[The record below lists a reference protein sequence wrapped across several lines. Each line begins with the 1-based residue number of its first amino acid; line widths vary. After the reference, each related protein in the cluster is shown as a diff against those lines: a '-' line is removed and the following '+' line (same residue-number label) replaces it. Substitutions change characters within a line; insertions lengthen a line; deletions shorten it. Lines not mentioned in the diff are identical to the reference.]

1 MDTNSITSSI
11 LQTINTHSMYYFLK
25 GNQTNT
31 GNGGNSEIFNYIFMI
46 TISSIIASIIPT
58 FILFLSKI
66 KMKGLKFVKKINL
79 LKRFYT
85 ENVISMS
92 YQVIVTKY
100 GRKEENYD
108 EIILGILHYIKLNC
122 DKIKG
127 LYSLHHETLRN
138 MIFKLTII
146 NTYHF

>member
-66 KMKGLKFVKKINL
+66 KMKGLKFVKNKFIKKIL
-79 LKRFYT
+79 HRKCHI
-85 ENVISMS
+85 NVIS
-92 YQVIVTKY
+92 
-100 GRKEENYD
+100 G
-108 EIILGILHYIKLNC
+108 
-122 DKIKG
+122 
-127 LYSLHHETLRN
+127 YS
-138 MIFKLTII
+138 
-146 NTYHF
+146 